1 LEWIGVG
8 AFENCT
14 SLSEVNIS
22 DDSDNPAI
30 LKIGPEAFKNCLE
43 LTDILMPQRVHWI
56 EPDTFAAYPPHVENS
71 VSYLTFPITIHA
83 EYDSYALWWAKQQP
97 YPCAYRVMPSQ
108 GTMQANTPGLMYKHI
123 PYEFIAKTRVPD
135 NEDLR
140 FGLSGP
146 LPTGLYLVDGVS
158 PLRSDAP
165 ANAVPGTIYGAPLDY
180 AAFETG
186 VTFKMYAQHI
196 NVTNAN
202 FRAEAEFTIRLA
214 DTPDDAGLAS
224 NVNSIYDFEWDNDYN
239 RDGHIGE
246 YNPATNKY
254 EIIAYYD
261 AVGNQ
266 IMHINGPF
274 ELFDSFWIDGIKKI
288 PVTHYTVEDGSTRVV
303 ILAQTIQSLD
313 DGEHTAAAVF
323 RRANVESFDPYYEWN
338 REDADENGFTGNTVV
353 VAQRFTVELTDRPAS
368 ASNDDLNGGR
378 GPGGGGSV
386 LGPASDSVT
395 VNTGANNAENV
406 NNAENAAGTN
416 DADPGNAGN
425 AGGTS
430 PGGTA
435 DAAEGSEAG
444 AGGAEAAGDAA
455 QTAAALAGDALEG
468 ETADATAATDEE
480 AGGTGAVSGL
490 PTDGNGR
497 FYFTLDGSG
506 APLELRID
514 IPLPEYDSLYF
525 DGAPWSEAGDY
536 AVREGST
543 ILTIT
548 AERLE
553 RCEAGLHTQ
562 TRGVVILPRVARTL
576 TLTAPILLIYN
587 ICHSN

>member
-1 LEWIGVG
+1 
-8 AFENCT
+8 
-14 SLSEVNIS
+14 
-22 DDSDNPAI
+22 
-30 LKIGPEAFKNCLE
+30 
-43 LTDILMPQRVHWI
+43 
-56 EPDTFAAYPPHVENS
+56 
-71 VSYLTFPITIHA
+71 
-83 EYDSYALWWAKQQP
+83 
-97 YPCAYRVMPSQ
+97 
-108 GTMQANTPGLMYKHI
+108 
-123 PYEFIAKTRVPD
+123 
-135 NEDLR
+135 
-140 FGLSGP
+140 
-146 LPTGLYLVDGVS
+146 
-158 PLRSDAP
+158 
-165 ANAVPGTIYGAPLDY
+165 
-180 AAFETG
+180 
-186 VTFKMYAQHI
+186 
-196 NVTNAN
+196 
-202 FRAEAEFTIRLA
+202 
-214 DTPDDAGLAS
+214 
-224 NVNSIYDFEWDNDYN
+224 
-239 RDGHIGE
+239 
-246 YNPATNKY
+246 
-254 EIIAYYD
+254 
-261 AVGNQ
+261 
-266 IMHINGPF
+266 MHIDGPF

-288 PVTHYTVEDGSTRVV
+288 PVIHYTAEDGSTRVV

-338 REDADENGFTGNTVV
+338 RDGADENGFTGNTVV

-368 ASNDDLNGGR
+368 AGNDDLNGGR

-435 DAAEGSEAG
+435 DANAGTEAG
-444 AGGAEAAGDAA
+444 D
-455 QTAAALAGDALEG
+455 G
-468 ETADATAATDEE
+468 ETADATATTDEE

-490 PTDGNGR
+490 PADGNGR

-514 IPLPEYDSLYF
+514 IPLPEYENLYF
-525 DGAPWSEAGDY
+525 DGAPWSRGADY

-553 RCEAGLHTQ
+553 RCEAGLHT
-562 TRGVVILPRVARTL
+562 LSARFESETVDIVFEL
-576 TLTAPILLIYN
+576 IKTAANGTAPATAATGEANGASGTDGANAANTAPPFMPIIIAIIILVALCVLYAVFKRKRAA
-587 ICHSN
+587 